1 MTDKLKIY
9 NDALLALGERKL
21 ASLSEER
28 EPRRALDDAFDEA
41 RLYCLEQ
48 GFWNFALRTVELA
61 PEAGIVPAFGFTH
74 AFGKPADWVR
84 TWLIADNE
92 QFEPALLRYKD
103 EGAYW
108 YADHE
113 PLFVRYVSGDAAF
126 GLDLSLWPQSY
137 ATYVSARLA
146 RKICFRITGS
156 DGRVERLEM
165 VEKKALASARSTD
178 AMNEP
183 PGFFPAGS
191 WVRSRGAGLQ
201 TRSRWN
207 GESA

>member
-1 MTDKLKIY
+1 MPDKLKIY

-21 ASLSEER
+21 ASLSEAR

-48 GFWNFALRTVELA
+48 GLWNFAIRTVELA
-61 PEAGIVPAFGFTH
+61 PAASVTPAFGFTH

-84 TWLIADNE
+84 TYVIADNE
-92 QFEPALLRYKD
+92 QLDPPLLHYRD
-103 EGAYW
+103 EGAFW
-108 YADHE
+108 YTDCA
-113 PLFVRYVSGDAAF
+113 PLFVRYVSSDPGF

-137 ATYVSARLA
+137 ASYVSARLA
-146 RKICFRITGS
+146 QKICFRVTGS
-156 DGRVERLEM
+156 DNRAERLEKA
-165 VEKKALASARSTD
+165 EKKALATARARD

-183 PGFFPAGS
+183 PGFLPTGS
-191 WVRSRGAGLQ
+191 WVRSRGVGLQ

-207 GESA
+207 GQA